1 MEKLGRVAMARQLT
15 GSDIAYGHYDRRW
28 CPDHAGSH
36 HFRVA
41 IEIRSQYERF
51 VLTQPAT

>member
-28 CPDHAGSH
+28 CPDHAGSR